1 MDKIFSHPN
10 IMKNVILIFAIVQT
24 FTLFAQPKEL
34 RMLMEA
40 ATVNLG
46 DSIPFLTDNGYSFE
60 QDYVKAKKKKKKE
73 VDEERIW
80 LRNSAN
86 DTVFL
91 ISKVD
96 LTISMWM
103 SYDKMVADDIILWF
117 LENMVIFD
125 RFIEGKS
132 NGIMFFNNGIIYV
145 VITSPEETYLQIQ
158 L

>member
-46 DSIPFLTDNGYSFE
+46 DSIPFLNDNGYSFE